1 MIFIIHALEKQRMIR
16 MKSCW
21 ARVLP
26 ILAAIL
32 LSSQAFGAQEDTA
45 QLTFSKTVPAKNKSL
60 QNAYTVQQGEVLS
73 AIIRRIPGITEKDIP
88 RYYRMTKEL
97 NPEITDLD
105 KLYAGQT
112 IFLPGKGL
120 SGAKEISPSRPGGG
134 QTYQVKKGDSL
145 LRIIYREMRITS
157 GAWKTLKLVQSLN
170 PRIVDVNKI
179 YEGQTIRLP
188 GGETAAIVSA
198 KVAAEESTRAEVSQ
212 EESPLQEVAKAEA
225 KDSIALSPAKRL
237 AVIKHIIL
245 QMKGNM
251 ITSGNYYLPVS
262 DTEQLT
268 IDCSMIP
275 VVELDSRTTIFLD
288 LGSRSSNHLKK
299 IINDRWKNYHLVKIL
314 DKDDVIVTLKKIF
327 KIAAA
332 YDISKAQRPVS
343 AGSAPPVEVLFDWII
358 TKKEI
363 KTSSRNIQG
372 LRLIDQNDTLL
383 PRAIVSYARQNS
395 LTITEI
401 SPEKGIVEKPQEL
414 YSLPPVTTLPVSSAR
429 DFCLALLAYLNVQ
442 GEKDADVSVF
452 NIEKDGFNL
461 SIKADMAVTQG
472 DKKTLIFS
480 RSLPEQ
486 FTEIL
491 QKAGNKLI
499 FISDEDAPAKNMEKI
514 LQGFNFVFTSG
525 YFSFSGLDKN
535 QPPYH
540 FGFNGTKIKTDKN
553 IYVVNFDFNREL
565 RGLMH
570 ETWQVDIVRY

>member
-1 MIFIIHALEKQRMIR
+1 
-16 MKSCW
+16 MKSCLSW
-21 ARVLP
+21 VLP
-26 ILAAIL
+26 ILATVL
-32 LSSQAFGAQEDTA
+32 LSSQAFAAQEDTA
-45 QLTFSKTVPAKNKSL
+45 QLTFSKTVPAKKKSI
-60 QNAYTVQQGEVLS
+60 QNAYTVKQGEVLS

-88 RYYRMTKEL
+88 RYYRMTQEL

-112 IFLPGKGL
+112 IVLPGKEIP
-120 SGAKEISPSRPGGG
+120 GAKETAPSPGAAG
-134 QTYQVKKGDSL
+134 QTYQVKKGDTL

-157 GAWKTLKLVQSLN
+157 GAWKTLKLVQSMN

-179 YEGQTIRLP
+179 YEGQAIRLP
-188 GGETAAIVSA
+188 GAETAAVIPP
-198 KVAAEESTRAEVSQ
+198 KVADKESNQADLSPQ
-212 EESPLQEVAKAEA
+212 ESPAQEAATVGAKAT
-225 KDSIALSPAKRL
+225 INLSPAKRL
-237 AVIKHIIL
+237 AVIKHIIM
-245 QMKGNM
+245 QMNGNM
-251 ITSGNYYLPVS
+251 ITGGNYYLPVS

-268 IDCSMIP
+268 IDCSVIP

-288 LGSRSSNHLKK
+288 LGSRSSSHLKK
-299 IINDRWKNYHLVKIL
+299 IISDRWKNYHLVKVQ
-314 DKDDVIVTLKKIF
+314 DKDDIIVMLKKIF
-327 KIAAA
+327 KIATT
-332 YDISKAQRPVS
+332 YEISKAQRPV
-343 AGSAPPVEVLFDWII
+343 AIGSTPPVEVLFDWII

-363 KTSSRNIQG
+363 KTPSRHIQG
-372 LRLIDQNDTLL
+372 LRFIDQNDALL
-383 PRAIVSYARQNS
+383 PRAIVNYARQN
-395 LTITEI
+395 LLMITEI
-401 SPEKGIVEKPQEL
+401 SPEKGVVEKPQEL

-461 SIKADMAVTQG
+461 SIKADMAVSQD
-472 DKKTLIFS
+472 DKKTLVFS

-491 QKAGNKLI
+491 QKNGNKLI
-499 FISDEDAPAKNMEKI
+499 FLSNEDDPARNMEKI

-535 QPPYH
+535 QPPYQ

-553 IYVVNFDFNREL
+553 IYVVNFDLNREL

-570 ETWQVDIVRY
+570 ENWQADIVRY